1 MNYLCDTNI
10 ISELVRQQPNTGVIQ
25 WFNQI
30 EILFISVITV
40 EELYFGLTRQPKP
53 KIQLALETILHKYSK
68 ILPITPEIAQCAG
81 QWRGKFEYV
90 GQVRTQADMFIAA
103 TAYIHQLT
111 VVTRNIRDFRDC
123 EVPLLNPFL

>member
-81 QWRGKFEYV
+81 QWRGKFECV